1 LAANTVYTAQLTGAI
16 KDAADNALSPF
27 AWSFTTVNPT
37 QDTTAPTV
45 TDRAPAPDATNV
57 NAASNVTAIFS
68 EDVVGVSASS
78 FTLTK
83 QGGGAV
89 AATVGYNSADRT
101 ATLDPTANLEFGA
114 TYIAQ
119 LSNAITDVAGNS
131 LAVVSWTFS
140 TSAAPPPT
148 TNLLA
153 NPGFETD
160 ANGDGRP
167 DVWSTNS
174 RFSRLCAPNVPAPGP
189 HQDSC
194 VGRFTATDNSDG
206 KSSQIVD
213 GLIAGAT
220 YSFAGWV
227 NIPATSDSF
236 TFKLQVQWLNS
247 SNSSLSTKTVATYSA
262 ATSGWQQATFI
273 GAAPAGTAK
282 ADIRLVA
289 TSLNMTIYVDDI
301 SFTSGS
307 GTPNDTTAPT
317 VTAQTPASGATGVA
331 TGTSV
336 TATFSEAVNGV
347 SNTTFKLTP
356 QGSGTA
362 VGAAVSYDAATKK
375 ATLVPTSA
383 LSANTTYTAQLTSGI
398 ADLAGNALAA
408 VNWNFT
414 TASSAPG
421 GTTLTFTPVADTFV
435 NQSSPSTASGSSTS
449 FSIVGGAS
457 SARIAY
463 IRFNVTGLPAGAVV
477 QSANLRLFVTNDSTG
492 GGVFNSITNNTWAE
506 TINWNTRPA
515 IDGPQVASLGAV
527 ATNATVEVNL
537 TAAITGNGTYSFAI
551 TLPNTNTNTVGYAS
565 KEQTTTT
572 RRPQL
577 IVTTQ

>member
-1 LAANTVYTAQLTGAI
+1 
-16 KDAADNALSPF
+16 
-27 AWSFTTVNPT
+27 
-37 QDTTAPTV
+37 
-45 TDRAPAPDATNV
+45 
-57 NAASNVTAIFS
+57 
-68 EDVVGVSASS
+68 
-78 FTLTK
+78 
-83 QGGGAV
+83 
-89 AATVGYNSADRT
+89 
-101 ATLDPTANLEFGA
+101 
-114 TYIAQ
+114 
-119 LSNAITDVAGNS
+119 
-131 LAVVSWTFS
+131 
-140 TSAAPPPT
+140 
-148 TNLLA
+148 
-153 NPGFETD
+153 
-160 ANGDGRP
+160 
-167 DVWSTNS
+167 
-174 RFSRLCAPNVPAPGP
+174 
-189 HQDSC
+189 
-194 VGRFTATDNSDG
+194 
-206 KSSQIVD
+206 
-213 GLIAGAT
+213 
-220 YSFAGWV
+220 
-227 NIPATSDSF
+227 
-236 TFKLQVQWLNS
+236 
-247 SNSSLSTKTVATYSA
+247 
-262 ATSGWQQATFI
+262 
-273 GAAPAGTAK
+273 
-282 ADIRLVA
+282 
-289 TSLNMTIYVDDI
+289 
-301 SFTSGS
+301 
-307 GTPNDTTAPT
+307 
-317 VTAQTPASGATGVA
+317 
-331 TGTSV
+331 
-336 TATFSEAVNGV
+336 VNGV